1 MALNV
6 LEELA
11 RKYAQQAVSADRS
24 GNREIAIIYYNKAV
38 DTLMKIVRLY
48 PDNPLTKVYL
58 TMIKEYK
65 ERAEQLRNLS
75 VSVPVEGEEQG
86 EISIEDLIVSEK
98 PSVTWD
104 DIADLEHAKK
114 AIKKAIIYPA
124 RNPRLFPLG
133 WPRGILLYGPPGCGK
148 TLLASAVANEIDAV
162 FISVDAA
169 TIMSKWLGEAE
180 KNVAKLFRK
189 GREMAKKG
197 TPVIIF
203 IDEIDS
209 LLGVFSGEV
218 GGEVRVRNQF
228 LKEMDGL
235 QDKKN
240 KLLLFV
246 IGATNKPWK
255 LDDAFIRRFQRRIY
269 IPPPSY
275 EARIELFKL
284 YTREL
289 KLDPSVNIREL
300 ARLTEGYSSSDI
312 KDICQEVQEK
322 VVEEYF
328 EETGG
333 AYGEPRAI
341 TMDDFIE
348 VIKRRRP
355 SINRELIRRY
365 EIWTAEYGAL

>member
-1 MALNV
+1 MAHSV

-11 RKYAQQAVSADRS
+11 RKYALRAVSADRN
-24 GNREIAIIYYNKAV
+24 GNREVAITYYNKAV

-65 ERAEQLRNLS
+65 ERAEQLKKLS
-75 VSVPVEGEEQG
+75 VSVPVEGEELG
-86 EISIEDLIVSEK
+86 EISVEDLIVSEK
-98 PSVTWD
+98 PNITWN

-114 AIKKAIIYPA
+114 AIMKAIIYPA

-133 WPRGILLYGPPGCGK
+133 WPRGILLFGPPGCGK

-209 LLGVFSGEV
+209 LLGVFSSEV

-289 KLDPSVNIREL
+289 KLDPSVDIRKL
-300 ARLTEGYSSSDI
+300 ASLTEGYSSSDI

-328 EETGG
+328 EKTGG

-341 TMDDFIE
+341 TMEDFIE

-355 SINRELIRRY
+355 SINRDLIRKY
-365 EIWTAEYGAL
+365 EIWAAEYGAL

>member
-65 ERAEQLRNLS
+65 ERAEQLKNLS

-86 EISIEDLIVSEK
+86 GISIEDLIVSEK

-333 AYGEPRAI
+333 AYGGPRAI

>member
-11 RKYAQQAVSADRS
+11 RKYAQHAVSADRS

-65 ERAEQLRNLS
+65 ERAEQLKNLS

-86 EISIEDLIVSEK
+86 GISIEDLIVSEK

-333 AYGEPRAI
+333 AYGGPRAI